1 MVYGESS
8 EIRPYESE
16 IEKIGVLA
24 PILTHHNVGDKV
36 DGSALYHA
44 WHLLVNEYTFRSLK
58 MGEDKLPALA
68 GLAAEFYRHVGSKYL
83 AGILRS
89 REARK
94 KL

>member
-16 IEKIGVLA
+16 IEKTGVIA
-24 PILTHHNVGDKV
+24 PILTHHNVGDKM
-36 DGSALYHA
+36 DDSALYHA

-68 GLAAEFYRHVGSKYL
+68 GLAAEFYRHVGGEYL

-89 REARK
+89 GEARK
-94 KL
+94 KS